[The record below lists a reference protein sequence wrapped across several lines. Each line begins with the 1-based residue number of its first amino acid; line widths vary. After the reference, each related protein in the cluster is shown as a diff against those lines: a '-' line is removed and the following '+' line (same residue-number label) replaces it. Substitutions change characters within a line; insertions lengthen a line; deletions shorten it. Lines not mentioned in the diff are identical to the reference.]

1 MEINPHQPS
10 TAPQQTAT
18 PYAAM
23 PDSTIAFIPT
33 GKQSAAVLN
42 HVGVELYHIRSYTN
56 IRSDLLAIVMA
67 ILAYFV
73 SSYAFGFGILLFSHS
88 ISFSSLADS
97 IIGITIF
104 VIAFVFPFAMGF
116 LTYRTISPSFCVA
129 LFKPDAPNSPI
140 LIVRPSRLFG
150 ATHTFQI
157 LDSFEEKTEKILTLY
172 NGYKLQRSKSPRL
185 ASLRLTR
192 NKDQSYSLTADSP
205 DHSIPSDLGDAP
217 FQNGA
222 LLFHSKVPPD
232 MLEIY
237 RERVITLLAIACLNP
252 AKRKWLWQ

>member
-1 MEINPHQPS
+1 MEIHPLQPS
-10 TAPQQTAT
+10 TAPQQTTT
-18 PYAAM
+18 PYAAL

-33 GKQSAAVLN
+33 GNQSAVVLN
-42 HVGVELYHIRSYTN
+42 HVGVELYQIRSYTN
-56 IRSDLLAIVMA
+56 IRSDILAIIVA

-73 SSYAFGFGILLFSHS
+73 SGYAFGFGMLLFINS
-88 ISFSSLADS
+88 IRFSSLVDS
-97 IIGITIF
+97 IIEITLF
-104 VIAFVFPFAMGF
+104 VIAFVLPFAMAF
-116 LTYRTISPSFCVA
+116 LTYRTFSPSFCVA

-140 LIVRPSRLFG
+140 LIVRPSRLFV
-150 ATHTFQI
+150 ATRTFHI
-157 LDSFEEKTEKILTLY
+157 LDSFDEKTEQILALF
-172 NGYKLQRSKSPRL
+172 NGYKLQKSKSPRL

-192 NKDQSYSLTADSP
+192 HKDQSYSLTADSP
-205 DHSIPSDLGDAP
+205 DHSIPSDLGDAL

-222 LLFHSKVPPD
+222 LLFHSKLPPD